1 VLFSGYY
8 GHPEAK
14 GWFRTG
20 DLGVLGADGRLTV
33 RGRADDVIN
42 TGGHKV
48 IPGEVTAVLL
58 GAPGVRDAVVV
69 GQSDT
74 EWGERVVAVVVPSD
88 PADPPTLKMLRMRVK
103 QRLPRYAAPS
113 RVVLADQIPMLP
125 SGKPDLVRLRQDLAS
140 PGVSYTEK

>member
-8 GHPEAK
+8 GHPEAE

-20 DLGVLGADGRLTV
+20 DLGVIGPDGRLTV

-48 IPGEVTAVLL
+48 VPSEVAAILQGT
-58 GAPGVRDAVVV
+58 PGVRDAVVV

-103 QRLPRYAAPS
+103 ERLPRYAAPS
-113 RVVLADQIPMLP
+113 RVVLADEIPMLP

-140 PGVSYTEK
+140 PRVSHTEK